1 MLMTLRDMPPAGRIL
16 LVTAAVCLLFSL
28 VAAAPLPDAF
38 CIGPFS
44 KSKPSQE
51 LPDGWERM
59 SFGKI
64 DTKTSYALV
73 RDDSSVVLRAASK
86 GGASGVARKRRVDP
100 SQYPVLEW
108 RWRVSEASTVLEK
121 GDARTKAGDDFAAR
135 VFVTF
140 DYDHGFTGRLKR
152 RALKALGYEDVPSRA
167 LNYVWANRADV
178 GTVFPNAN
186 TDWVMM
192 MPLQSGAERTGEWV
206 VERRNVAEDYRR
218 AFGEDPPPITGVAIM
233 TDTDDTDSKA
243 IAYYGDVTFRR
254 SMPDDG
260 DGSVATAK

>member
-1 MLMTLRDMPPAGRIL
+1 MPPAVRIL
-16 LVTAAVCLLFSL
+16 LVTVVSCILFSL
-28 VAAAPLPDAF
+28 LAAASLPDAF

-44 KSKPSQE
+44 KNAPSQD

-64 DTKTSYALV
+64 DTETSYALV

-100 SQYPVLEW
+100 SQFPVLEW
-108 RWRVSEASTVLEK
+108 RWRVSKESTVLDK

-167 LNYVWANRADV
+167 LNYVWANKADV

-192 MPLQSGAERTGEWV
+192 MPLQSGTERAGEWV
-206 VERRNVAEDYRR
+206 VERRNVVEDYRR
-218 AFGEDPPPITGVAIM
+218 VFGEDPPAITGVAIM
-233 TDTDDTDSKA
+233 TDTDDTDTKA

-254 SMPDDG
+254 SMPDG
-260 DGSVATAK
+260 GESSTAAAE